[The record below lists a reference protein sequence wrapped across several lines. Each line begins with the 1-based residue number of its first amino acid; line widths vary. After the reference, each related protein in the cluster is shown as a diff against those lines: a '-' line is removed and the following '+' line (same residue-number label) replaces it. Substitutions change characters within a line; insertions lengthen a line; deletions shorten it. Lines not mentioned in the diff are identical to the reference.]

1 MPPPATP
8 SGYPTHT
15 HHKRAESTLGAAA
28 LPCMQPLSPSCC
40 SLSRTLQ
47 RRPPEEGRREWLG
60 GAARAIYACYG
71 SGYAVYMIYE
81 QCACVGSMLKH
92 VYMRYLWATCSWEP
106 ASARKCQQGQ
116 QHISLRA
123 HLCAS
128 MSANSHS
135 HMHPGTVRDV
145 CREVRPHIKKVPHD
159 ERLRKHCSASAGC
172 MSSAASAGGASTAT
186 HLTSRSSRPKRCAIT
201 PEGATAAALDCSCG
215 RGAPGAA
222 SGAFN
227 IFRVSGTIKSD

>member
-1 MPPPATP
+1 
-8 SGYPTHT
+8 
-15 HHKRAESTLGAAA
+15 
-28 LPCMQPLSPSCC
+28 MQPLSPSCC

-135 HMHPGTVRDV
+135 HMHPETVRDV

-159 ERLRKHCSASAGC
+159 ERLRKHCSASAVHVECCERGWGQHRDAPHALPAR
-172 MSSAASAGGASTAT
+172 SAARARQRVRLQQLS
-186 HLTSRSSRPKRCAIT
+186 
-201 PEGATAAALDCSCG
+201 TAAAGEGLP
-215 RGAPGAA
+215 APPRERSTF
-222 SGAFN
+222 SGFLGH
-227 IFRVSGTIKSD
+227 FFVHFS